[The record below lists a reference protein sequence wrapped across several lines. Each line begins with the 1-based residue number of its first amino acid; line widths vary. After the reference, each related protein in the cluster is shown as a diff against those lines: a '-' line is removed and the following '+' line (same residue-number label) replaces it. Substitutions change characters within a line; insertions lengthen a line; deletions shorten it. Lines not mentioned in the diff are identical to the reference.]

1 MMCSGRVTGTLGH
14 MAVVALPA
22 ARVGDGVR
30 VHPRQGPPICG
41 RVASVDRSRAIVAPL
56 GPLQGVAVGDR
67 VESAPDALACILGF
81 GALGRVVGPA
91 GEPLDGGAPL
101 RGNRASIPL
110 ATQAVARKAV
120 ATPWWT
126 GVRAIDGLLTIGR
139 GARVGVFGA
148 PGAGKTTLLETIARG
163 ARGDAI
169 VVGLVGERGREAA
182 RWLGRANRRT
192 TIVCATA
199 DRSAAERVRAAEVAM
214 AQGMTLRGRGLDVVL
229 ILDSLARYATALR
242 ELRGGLGETIG
253 RGGIPSASSRNS
265 LATSSRQATRS
276 AAH

>member
-163 ARGDAI
+163 ARG
-169 VVGLVGERGREAA
+169 
-182 RWLGRANRRT
+182 T
-192 TIVCATA
+192 
-199 DRSAAERVRAAEVAM
+199 RS
-214 AQGMTLRGRGLDVVL
+214 
-229 ILDSLARYATALR
+229 S
-242 ELRGGLGETIG
+242 
-253 RGGIPSASSRNS
+253 SASSASAVARPPVGSDARIGARRLSARRPIAAPPN
-265 LATSSRQATRS
+265 ACAPPRSRWRRG
-276 AAH
+276 